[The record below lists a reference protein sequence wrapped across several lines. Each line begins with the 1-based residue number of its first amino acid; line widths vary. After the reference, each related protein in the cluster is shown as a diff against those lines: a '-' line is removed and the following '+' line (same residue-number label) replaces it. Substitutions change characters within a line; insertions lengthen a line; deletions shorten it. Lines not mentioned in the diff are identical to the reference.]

1 MAISKRRIYSVNS
14 AFSLALTF
22 SVLLPFAGILA
33 LTAATWKVYGASLKQ
48 LNASQFALY
57 ASAAGGSI
65 ILTLIIV
72 LFLLRLR
79 YVIRKQVENLS
90 FITHDAI
97 DSYSVLEPNILAPND
112 DLYPLII
119 LINTLLEQAPLKKND
134 VNDTQSVQNQ
144 IERLLQDVTEIAS
157 GNFEIQSAVTPD
169 ALGVLAD
176 SLNFMVES
184 LSKFIALAQSNSQ
197 QIIQLAGKIQDRVGN
212 MTHSVQNQSV
222 QINSVNDQLQSLGA
236 FIIEFNKFSQLSLA
250 STDQAKE
257 EAESGRRDVENTL
270 KKMEDIR
277 TNVLNTSQKIKR
289 LGERTQDISNVVR
302 SIEDLADR
310 TNVLALNAAIQL
322 GVVGNENAR
331 GLTLFSDE
339 IRILAEKAS
348 ESTKKIS
355 GLVKNIQNETN
366 EVTRYMEESV
376 GLVESGSQLAQSS
389 NQSIEKLEQTISELS
404 TAVESLATHSDE
416 NTRFSE
422 TVAMTMGS
430 AISISANI
438 NRAYSDIFNSFN
450 TLYQFA
456 EQLRI
461 SISKFRI
468 RSEFQI
474 RGTADSHP
482 AFNRPPQQQQHQSH
496 PSHPFAGG
504 VKVTP
509 HPPAWNQNA
518 SPVAPPPYPQ
528 QALPPAP
535 RQNQGT
541 GDPFAQTGFLQRG
554 QQNTTGAYPSV
565 PHRQQS
571 RPLPNQ
577 QQYHINPGQQNQTQQ
592 KIQQMWDD
600 ENQNDASEPNDPNAT
615 H

>member
-1 MAISKRRIYSVNS
+1 MAISKRRMYSVNS

-22 SVLLPFAGILA
+22 SVILPFAGILA
-33 LTAATWKVYGASLKQ
+33 LTAATWKVYGASIKDLST
-48 LNASQFALY
+48 SQFTLY

-65 ILTLIIV
+65 IITLSIV

-79 YVIRKQVENLS
+79 YVLRKEVENIS
-90 FITHDAI
+90 FLTHEAL
-97 DSYSVLEPNILAPND
+97 DSYAALEPTALAIHD
-112 DLYPLII
+112 DLYPLIP
-119 LINTLLEQAPLKKND
+119 LINSIIEQAPMKKND

-144 IERLLQDVTEIAS
+144 IERLLHDVTEIAS

-176 SLNFMVES
+176 SLNFMVEN
-184 LSKFIALAQSNSQ
+184 LSKFIALAQSNSH
-197 QIIQLAGKIQDRVGN
+197 QIIQQASKIQERVGN
-212 MTHSVQNQSV
+212 MTHSVQNQSQ

-236 FIIEFNKFSQLSLA
+236 FILEFNKFAQLSLA
-250 STDQAKE
+250 STEQARE
-257 EAESGRRDVENTL
+257 EAESGRSYVENTL
-270 KKMEDIR
+270 RKMEDIR

-404 TAVESLATHSDE
+404 TAVESLASKSDE

-422 TVAMTMGS
+422 LAAMTMGS
-430 AISISANI
+430 AMTISANI
-438 NRAYSDIFNSFN
+438 YHVYSDIVSSFN
-450 TLYQFA
+450 VLYQFA

-461 SISKFRI
+461 SISKFKI
-468 RSEFQI
+468 RSEYQI

-482 AFNRPPQQQQHQSH
+482 AFNRQQQQQQSH
-496 PSHPFAGG
+496 PSRPFPGG

-509 HPPAWNQNA
+509 HPPAWNQNSA
-518 SPVAPPPYPQ
+518 PVAPPPYPQ
-528 QALPPAP
+528 QALPPAS

-541 GDPFAQTGFLQRG
+541 GDPFAQTGFMQRNP
-554 QQNTTGAYPSV
+554 QNPTGAYPSV
-565 PHRQQS
+565 PYRQQS
-571 RPLPNQ
+571 RPIPNQ
-577 QQYHINPGQQNQTQQ
+577 QQYPTNPGQQNQTQQ

-600 ENQNDASEPNDPNAT
+600 ENQNDISEPNDPNAT
-615 H
+615 N